1 MSVWTGRW
9 FSYFAALTFITIVGI
24 YLLDIPTIVSGAPDL
39 VKEYYYDNAVGSFI
53 LDTFLVAAYIA
64 VAMYVAGILGIPGDN
79 HAKQVVTVALVSI
92 VISGSFMLLFQN
104 GFKKGS
110 FFSRWFKR
118 VGMKAVLYDMGLV
131 SSIYLVMVAM
141 HKKIFA

>member
-64 VAMYVAGILGIPGDN
+64 VAMYVAGILGIPSDN